1 MEGSISHM
9 FWVGTA
15 SAVAGGLV
23 LAFVLWLT
31 SLAWKRF
38 TQRKLTKA
46 ERLKARLKQH
56 RWESR
61 NLGAVA
67 LLKILYLI
75 VQAVFVGLIIVFLFN
90 SALGEYL
97 SLIENETTISLEN
110 LRQLVLFLI
119 GIPIV
124 FLVWTI
130 LLFIG
135 PLRRILLLVAF
146 SDWQER
152 HLVNRIKQLE
162 PNWNDTNASP

>member
-1 MEGSISHM
+1 M

-23 LAFVLWLT
+23 LAFVLWLI

-46 ERLKARLKQH
+46 ERLKARLRQH
-56 RWESR
+56 RWELR

-67 LLKILYLI
+67 LLKIFYLI
-75 VQAVFVGLIIVFLFN
+75 FQAVCVGSIIANLFTF
-90 SALGEYL
+90 ALGEY
-97 SLIENETTISLEN
+97 SILIENETTPSLEN
-110 LRQLVLFLI
+110 LRRLYWFFI
-119 GIPIV
+119 SIPIV

-130 LLFIG
+130 LLFVG
-135 PLRRILLLVAF
+135 PVRRILLLVNF

-152 HLVNRIKQLE
+152 HLVKRIKQLE